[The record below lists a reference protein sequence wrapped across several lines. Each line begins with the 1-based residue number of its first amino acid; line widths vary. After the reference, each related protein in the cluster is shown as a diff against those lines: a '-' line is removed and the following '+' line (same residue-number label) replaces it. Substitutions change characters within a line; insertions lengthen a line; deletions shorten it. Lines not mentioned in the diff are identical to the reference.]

1 MKLLLALDFSAA
13 SETVIQE
20 VARRPWPAGTR
31 AEVVSVVDE
40 PHLWSMSEVALE
52 AGRRS
57 EELVQQA
64 AERLRVTGLE
74 VAALVLDGNP
84 KSVIVDHARSTGAD
98 LVVVGPHSASGLTQ
112 FLLGS
117 VASAV
122 IRTAPCSV
130 EIVRVPASAAA
141 ARSGMK
147 ILLATDGTESSTLA
161 AQSIA
166 GRPWPAG
173 TEVRVLSAVELRLST
188 FQATLEPA
196 FLGSDAME
204 KIREEGMK
212 RAQDAIREAEEIL
225 TAAGLKVL
233 ESISVLV
240 ESPKKVI
247 LEEAERWGADL
258 IVVGSHGRRG
268 IDRLLLGS
276 VSEAVAI
283 HAGCSVEVIRSSSLH
298 SEPGPGGAL

>member
-1 MKLLLALDFSAA
+1 MKILLALDFSAA
-13 SETVIQE
+13 SENVIE
-20 VARRPWPAGTR
+20 EIARRPWPAGTA
-31 AEVVSVVDE
+31 AEVLSVVE
-40 PHLWSMSEVALE
+40 ESHLWSMSEAALE
-52 AGRRS
+52 VARRS

-74 VAALVLDGNP
+74 VASLVLEGNP
-84 KSVIVDHARSTGAD
+84 KSVIVDHARRIGAD
-98 LVVVGPHSASGLTQ
+98 LVVVGPHGASGLTQ

-130 EIVRVPASAAA
+130 EIVRAAPSSASG
-141 ARSGMK
+141 RSGMK
-147 ILLATDGTESSTLA
+147 ILLATDGTECSREA

-166 GRPWPAG
+166 RRPWPAG
-173 TEVRVLSAVELRLST
+173 TEVRVLSAVELRLSA

-196 FLGSDAME
+196 FLGSAAME

-212 RAQDAIREAEEIL
+212 RAQEAIREAEEVL
-225 TAAGLKVL
+225 AAAGLKVL

-240 ESPKKVI
+240 ESPKKII
-247 LEEAERWGADL
+247 LEEAERWCADM
-258 IVVGSHGRRG
+258 IVVGSHGRHG

-283 HAGCSVEVIRSSSLH
+283 HAGCSVEVIRHPS
-298 SEPGPGGAL
+298 PQ

>member
-1 MKLLLALDFSAA
+1 MKILVALDFSAA

-20 VARRPWPAGTR
+20 VIRRPWPAGAR
-31 AEVVSVVDE
+31 VEVLSVGEE
-40 PHLWSMSEVALE
+40 PHLFSMSEVALE
-52 AGRRS
+52 IGRRG

-74 VAALVLDGNP
+74 VTSLVLDGNP

-98 LVVVGPHSASGLTQ
+98 LVVVGPHGASGLTQ

-117 VASAV
+117 VARAV

-130 EIVRVPASAAA
+130 EIARVPASLAAE
-141 ARSGMK
+141 RRGMK
-147 ILLATDGTESSTLA
+147 ILLATDGTESSKLA
-161 AQSIA
+161 VQSIA

-173 TEVRVLSAVELRLST
+173 TEVRVLSAVELKLSN
-188 FQATLEPA
+188 FQAWLEPA
-196 FLGSDAME
+196 FLGSAEME

-225 TAAGLKVL
+225 TAAGLRVL

-240 ESPKKVI
+240 ESPKKII
-247 LEEAERWGADL
+247 LEEAERWGADM

-268 IDRLLLGS
+268 IDRFLLGS

-283 HAGCSVEVIRSSSLH
+283 HAGCSVEVIRRS
-298 SEPGPGGAL
+298 PQ